1 MTKNSSEDVF
11 RLRMDTFGVV
21 FFLHFFHRSL
31 KWDILGG
38 SKTTTKMAPP
48 SKVHLQRSDRG
59 WQEGVGWV
67 EGADGE
73 GGEGASLPKLSISQG
88 VGEAGMA
95 RGEKGGEGIWGEMS

>member
-1 MTKNSSEDVF
+1 MF
-11 RLRMDTFGVV
+11 WGR
-21 FFLHFFHRSL
+21 
-31 KWDILGG
+31 
-38 SKTTTKMAPP
+38 
-48 SKVHLQRSDRG
+48 
-59 WQEGVGWV
+59 QEGVGWV